1 MSLEFSNSSY
11 DTTETQITTQIT
23 TPQRKEIPNTTQTV
37 DTSNINTVDTTQKA
51 KTTPETTDTK
61 EEDKNQKL
69 INQLNTLKTKFPGLE
84 SLFPSKSN
92 ELLSQLKTPEAQNLL

>member
-1 MSLEFSNSSY
+1 MNSEFSNSY
-11 DTTETQITTQIT
+11 DKLTETKNT
-23 TPQRKEIPNTTQTV
+23 TPQGTEKPTV
-37 DTSNINTVDTTQKA
+37 NTSNIDTVDTQKA
-51 KTTPETTDTK
+51 KTAPETTDTK